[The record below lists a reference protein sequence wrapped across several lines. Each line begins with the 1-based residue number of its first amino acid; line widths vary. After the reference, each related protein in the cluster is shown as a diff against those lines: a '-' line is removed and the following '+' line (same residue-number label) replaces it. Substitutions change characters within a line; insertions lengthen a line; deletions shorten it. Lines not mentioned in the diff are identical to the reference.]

1 MSRFVLTPAA
11 EGDLLKIIEYLEG
24 DSPDAVLR
32 VVDALDE
39 AMQRLAVNPAIGHV
53 RPDLT
58 DQDVRFW
65 PVFKYLVVYRPET
78 NPLEIVIVGLKPP
91 KPEKLRPEELPFRTT
106 STMSL
111 STDTLNE
118 IWAVEGSRPV
128 RSKVVRKK

>member
-39 AMQRLAVNPAIGHV
+39 AMQRLADNPAIGHV

-78 NPLEIVIVGLKPP
+78 NPLEIVRVLHG
-91 KPEKLRPEELPFRTT
+91 RR
-106 STMSL
+106 
-111 STDTLNE
+111 D
-118 IWAVEGSRPV
+118 VERILGD
-128 RSKVVRKK
+128 